1 MSVAEENFSEI
12 RNILYGVG
20 RDVPIDD
27 NDLLSV
33 LLTYPACLVA
43 AADGVID
50 ETERLFLLNVSEEL
64 GGGDV
69 SDSPVRRVKSA
80 ERYRAFMWLL
90 NEKDT
95 CDQMILDGLKDF
107 LKSNPEASD
116 QIKEMVWGM
125 ADASDGISE
134 EEKVEISRIC
144 AALDIAETIN

>member
-64 GGGDV
+64 GDGDV

-95 CDQMILDGLKDF
+95 NDQMILDGLKDF